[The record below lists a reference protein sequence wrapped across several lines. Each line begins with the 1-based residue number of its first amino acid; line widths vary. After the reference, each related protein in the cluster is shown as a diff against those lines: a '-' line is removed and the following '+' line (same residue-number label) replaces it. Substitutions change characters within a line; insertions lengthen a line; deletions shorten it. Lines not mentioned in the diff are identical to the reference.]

1 VSSAED
7 TDAPPTPPA
16 EARRL
21 SRVRGLAGATKALFR
36 VVYRD
41 PQHVSERITLYT
53 VDRLA
58 DEAQQWAKSVRDE
71 RSDTHRAVIA
81 EELRVQTA
89 QIARVDG
96 AIAGTPF
103 MFALIPGYLTYLW
116 QEMRMTLRTAA
127 LYDRDPHTLRTAAEM
142 LALRGVHPTV
152 ERAEEELIR
161 TRDTPLPEKPEHRR
175 PLKNWINSGFAL
187 LVFGGFMS
195 PSQAKQRRGFRE
207 FVRDGLAVLGAGAV
221 WLITWVLPF
230 TFMIAMAWGCE
241 SHARQL
247 GRRAQ
252 IFYDGEE
259 DSVNAAIAAA
269 ARREDRGHSKRELI
283 RGVALFLSVAIPI
296 VFLAYVAEIR
306 NTAGLNWLSGLAVL
320 VAVSLVVATV
330 MVASRR

>member
-1 VSSAED
+1 MSSTDDTKTAATPAED
-7 TDAPPTPPA
+7 
-16 EARRL
+16 ARRL
-21 SRVRGLAGATKALFR
+21 RRTRRLATATKALFR

-41 PQHVSERITLYT
+41 PRHVSERITLYT

-58 DEAQQWAKSVRDE
+58 DEAQQWADSIRAERPDE
-71 RSDTHRAVIA
+71 HRAVIA

-103 MFALIPGYLTYLW
+103 MLALIPGYMTYLW

-127 LYDRDPHTLRTAAEM
+127 LYDRDPHTLRTKAEM

-152 ERAEEELIR
+152 ERAEQELIVA
-161 TRDTPLPEKPEHRR
+161 RDTPLPDKPEHRR
-175 PLKNWINSGFAL
+175 PLKNWIQSGFAL

-195 PSQAKQRRGFRE
+195 PSTAKQRRGFRE
-207 FVRDGLAVLGAGAV
+207 FVRDGLALLGAGAIWV
-221 WLITWVLPF
+221 ITWVVPF

-241 SHARQL
+241 SHARKL

-252 IFYDGEE
+252 IYYDGEE
-259 DSVNAAIAAA
+259 ESVKAAIDAAN
-269 ARREDRGHSKRELI
+269 RREDRGHTKRELI
-283 RGVALFLSVAIPI
+283 RGAALFLSLAIPI
-296 VFLAYVAEIR
+296 VFIAYVAEIR
-306 NTAGLNWLSGLAVL
+306 NTAGLTWLSGIAVV

-330 MVASRR
+330 MVAARR